1 MIRNY
6 NRQDLKF
13 MKKWKCVSKSFARIN
28 LLIII
33 ATAIAFMFC
42 FYCELIPED
51 EILIYS
57 IFTVI
62 LIIECVIS
70 YIKQRKLIKYV
81 RFTAEAIYIEKN
93 KIDIKYLQSLSFI
106 KKIYI
111 CEHNY
116 LGTIKFRMKF
126 YGHLALYEDVYF
138 YMAFKQK
145 MFDLSDYDYQDR
157 FINVIM
163 RFAQNRKTSNDSSF
177 LFDST
182 Q

>member
-13 MKKWKCVSKSFARIN
+13 MKEWKCVSKSFARIN

-81 RFTAEAIYIEKN
+81 RFTAEAIYVEKKTKLILN
-93 KIDIKYLQSLSFI
+93 ICNPYLSLKSFMYVNI
-106 KKIYI
+106 
-111 CEHNY
+111 
-116 LGTIKFRMKF
+116 TI
-126 YGHLALYEDVYF
+126 LVLLNSE
-138 YMAFKQK
+138 
-145 MFDLSDYDYQDR
+145 
-157 FINVIM
+157 
-163 RFAQNRKTSNDSSF
+163 
-177 LFDST
+177 
-182 Q
+182 

>member
-13 MKKWKCVSKSFARIN
+13 MKEWKCASKSFARIN

-42 FYCELIPED
+42 FYCELIAEG

-57 IFTVI
+57 IFPVI

-81 RFTAEAIYIEKN
+81 HFTAEAIYVEK
-93 KIDIKYLQSLSFI
+93 
-106 KKIYI
+106 
-111 CEHNY
+111 
-116 LGTIKFRMKF
+116 
-126 YGHLALYEDVYF
+126 
-138 YMAFKQK
+138 KQ
-145 MFDLSDYDYQDR
+145 
-157 FINVIM
+157 N
-163 RFAQNRKTSNDSSF
+163 
-177 LFDST
+177 
-182 Q
+182 